1 MDSDERKRVS
11 EHPGGMMNLHKQQ
24 L

>member
-1 MDSDERKRVS
+1 MDSDERKRVY
-11 EHPGGMMNLHKQQ
+11 EHPSGVMNLHKQQ